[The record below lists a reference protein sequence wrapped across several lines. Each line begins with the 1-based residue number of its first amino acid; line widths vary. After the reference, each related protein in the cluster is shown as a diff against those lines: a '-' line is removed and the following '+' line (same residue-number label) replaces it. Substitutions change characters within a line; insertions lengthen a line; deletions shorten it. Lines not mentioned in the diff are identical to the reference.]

1 MESKI
6 GVSESLRATGLAQFA
21 NGCCRHNVHL
31 MCENTDLRG
40 TLQVSALLA
49 AQGVRRS
56 SRRNDVC
63 GCRLASA
70 LAGTGESGSAAPGAI
85 EEALLALEMLA
96 DGAAAGDVETL
107 DAALGVAADV
117 SADRS
122 NGKVKTARTGA
133 FSPSASMASRE
144 ATDTNTYPGASSAP
158 TAKGRAGF
166 PSTAISAAP
175 WPTLLA
181 ITPDKT
187 NLSTG
192 PGPGPAIAAGVAPKS
207 RDKVTGFDTSLTAA
221 VRRNSDWGGLLAAIT
236 AWVQYQPDSATN
248 AHTKA
253 VAVCQP
259 NAFFILNIEN
269 PSSHSD
275 AATRKSLNGIASS
288 RPTPSRAYRAAV
300 HGFTLIELMVVL
312 VIIGVLAALIVPNVL
327 DRADDA
333 RVMAARTDVNNLSQA
348 LKLYKLDNQRLPSTE
363 QGLQALIVRPAAA
376 PVPANWKAY
385 LDKLPNDPWGR
396 PYQYLN
402 PGVKGEVDVMSL
414 GADGQPGGEGR
425 NADVGSWQ

>member
-1 MESKI
+1 MGSDV
-6 GVSESLRATGLAQFA
+6 VSNQSVNQALNQACLLNASFYNA
-21 NGCCRHNVHL
+21 DHL
-31 MCENTDLRG
+31 TWSHP
-40 TLQVSALLA
+40 VIAPLLPY
-49 AQGVRRS
+49 GVRRS
-56 SRRNDVC
+56 SRGDMVC
-63 GCRLASA
+63 GWRLASA
-70 LAGTGESGSAAPGAI
+70 LAGAAASGNLTAGAITGAPLLPVLAADAVKAAGATAPETADEAPGA
-85 EEALLALEMLA
+85 
-96 DGAAAGDVETL
+96 V
-107 DAALGVAADV
+107 GVCAEL
-117 SADRS
+117 S
-122 NGKVKTARTGA
+122 NGNDSTDRTGA
-133 FSPSASMASRE
+133 FSPSASMASRG
-144 ATDTNTYPGASSAP
+144 ATDTKTYPGASSEP
-158 TAKGRAGF
+158 IAKGRAGF

-175 WPTLLA
+175 KPSLLA
-181 ITPDKT
+181 MTPDKT
-187 NLSTG
+187 NLSDG
-192 PGPGPAIAAGVAPKS
+192 PGPGPAAAAGVAPRS
-207 RDKVTGFDTSLTAA
+207 RDKVIGLKTSSGAA
-221 VRRNSDWGGLLAAIT
+221 ACCTEDMTGLLAAIT
-236 AWVQYQPDSATN
+236 ACVQYQPDTATSAQ
-248 AHTKA
+248 TKA
-253 VAVCQP
+253 VPAGQP
-259 NAFFILNIEN
+259 NEFFILNIEN

-275 AATRKSLNGIASS
+275 AFERKSLHGIASS
-288 RPTPSRAYRAAV
+288 CPTKRKSHRRPA

-363 QGLQALIVRPAAA
+363 QGLQALIVKPSAA

>member
-1 MESKI
+1 MGS
-6 GVSESLRATGLAQFA
+6 GVLV
-21 NGCCRHNVHL
+21 N
-31 MCENTDLRG
+31 
-40 TLQVSALLA
+40 
-49 AQGVRRS
+49 QGVMLAFHPAWLSNICFFKTYDLTTPWQVNVPSHLYGERRS
-56 SRRNDVC
+56 SRGDIVC
-63 GCRLASA
+63 GWRLASA
-70 LAGTGESGSAAPGAI
+70 LAGTVGAGAVTTGAGNG
-85 EEALLALEMLA
+85 ALLPPVVPIDAGEA
-96 DGAAAGDVETL
+96 GAGIAFGRVD
-107 DAALGVAADV
+107 DAFDAVGVCAELG
-117 SADRS
+117 
-122 NGKVKTARTGA
+122 NGNDNTDRTGA
-133 FSPSASMASRE
+133 FTPSASMASRG
-144 ATDTNTYPGASSAP
+144 ATETNTYPGASSEP

-181 ITPDKT
+181 TTPNKT
-187 NLSTG
+187 NLSAG
-192 PGPGPAIAAGVAPKS
+192 PGPGPATAAGVAPNS
-207 RDKVTGFDTSLTAA
+207 RAKVTGLDTFSDAVARCTA
-221 VRRNSDWGGLLAAIT
+221 DKGCLPAAIT
-236 AWVQYQPDSATN
+236 VWVQYQADTATN
-248 AHTKA
+248 THIKA
-253 VAVCQP
+253 VAAGQP
-259 NAFFILNIEN
+259 DEFFSLNIEN

-275 AATRKSLNGIASS
+275 AFTRKSLDGIASS
-288 RPTPSRAYRAAV
+288 RPTTRSKHQRSA

-363 QGLQALIVRPAAA
+363 QGLQALITRPAAA

>member
-6 GVSESLRATGLAQFA
+6 WVSESHTATGSAHFA
-21 NGCCRHNVHL
+21 NVCCRHNVHL
-31 MCENTDLRG
+31 MCENTDSRR
-40 TLQVSALLA
+40 TLQVNAMLA

-70 LAGTGESGSAAPGAI
+70 LAGTGGSGSAAPGVI
-85 EEALLALEMLA
+85 EGALLAPEMLA
-96 DGAAAGDVETL
+96 DGAAAGGVATL
-107 DAALGVAADV
+107 DAALGGAADT

-175 WPTLLA
+175 CPTLLA

-207 RDKVTGFDTSLTAA
+207 RDKTTGFDTSLNAA
-221 VRRNSDWGGLLAAIT
+221 VRRTSDWGGLLAAIT

-253 VAVCQP
+253 VVVCQP

-275 AATRKSLNGIASS
+275 ASTRKSLNGIASS
-288 RPTPSRAYRAAV
+288 RPTPSRAYRAMV

>member
-1 MESKI
+1 MGSGELINQSVMLACRPACLSNI
-6 GVSESLRATGLAQFA
+6 SFYRANNLTSSWQV
-21 NGCCRHNVHL
+21 NVPSHL
-31 MCENTDLRG
+31 HGTRRASRG
-40 TLQVSALLA
+40 
-49 AQGVRRS
+49 
-56 SRRNDVC
+56 DMVC
-63 GCRLASA
+63 GWRLASA
-70 LAGTGESGSAAPGAI
+70 LAGTEDSGTLTAGATDGVVVPLEVPADAGEAGAGITPETVDDVPGA
-85 EEALLALEMLA
+85 
-96 DGAAAGDVETL
+96 V
-107 DAALGVAADV
+107 GVCAELSKGNDNT
-117 SADRS
+117 D
-122 NGKVKTARTGA
+122 RTGA
-133 FSPSASMASRE
+133 FNPSASMASRG

-158 TAKGRAGF
+158 IAKGRAGF

-175 WPTLLA
+175 RPTLLA
-181 ITPDKT
+181 IPPDKT
-187 NLSTG
+187 NLSAG
-192 PGPGPAIAAGVAPKS
+192 PGPGPATAAGVAPNR
-207 RDKVTGFDTSLTAA
+207 RDKAIGLDTSSDAVARCTA
-221 VRRNSDWGGLLAAIT
+221 DKGGLVAAIT
-236 AWVQYQPDSATN
+236 AWVQYHPDTATN

-253 VAVCQP
+253 VAAGQP
-259 NAFFILNIEN
+259 DEFFSLNIEN

-275 AATRKSLNGIASS
+275 AFARKSLYGRASS
-288 RPTPSRAYRAAV
+288 RPTTRSVHQRVA
-300 HGFTLIELMVVL
+300 HGFTLIELLVVL

-363 QGLQALIVRPAAA
+363 QGLQALITRPAAA